1 MTPHATNTT
10 FRSSNPEI
18 AAFTKACQQSAG
30 ADSHPRAK
38 QILDSLMAHMHAFI
52 DEVQLT
58 PDEWFYACQALAKAG
73 QVTDE
78 KRNEFILISDV
89 LGIESLVDTLAHD
102 RARSAAKQR
111 SANVTPSTASQGEAA
126 AASTTEP
133 TSSAILGPF
142 FRENAPALP
151 MGADIVKDHSIT
163 NENGKKG
170 EVTFMHGIVT
180 DVQGKPIEGAV
191 IDVWHNSA
199 NTLYEQQDPSQ
210 PEYNCRGKFTTG
222 ADGKYSFLCLKPVAY
237 PIPYDS
243 TTGDILRALDRTCM
257 RPGHIHLFIRT
268 PGYEPLITQIFDRG
282 CPHRGTDAV
291 FAEKDDL
298 VVDFKQADDNIEAQ
312 WQLEYNIRLTGSKG
326 P

>member
-1 MTPHATNTT
+1 MTPHATNTA
-10 FRSSNPEI
+10 FISSNPDI

-30 ADSHPRAK
+30 AQSHPRAK
-38 QILDSLMAHMHAFI
+38 LILDSLMAHLHAFI

-58 PDEWFYACQALAKAG
+58 PDEWFFSCQALAKAG
-73 QVTDE
+73 QITDE

-102 RARSAAKQR
+102 RARSATKEGKDK
-111 SANVTPSTASQGEAA
+111 VTPTAASNGEAA
-126 AASTTEP
+126 AAP

-142 FRENAPALP
+142 FREDAPALP
-151 MGADIVKDHSIT
+151 MGADIVKDHST
-163 NENGKKG
+163 TDANGKKG
-170 EVTFMHGIVT
+170 EVTFMHGVVT
-180 DVQGKPIEGAV
+180 DVHGQPIEGAV
-191 IDVWHNSA
+191 IDVWHDAINGY
-199 NTLYEQQDPSQ
+199 YEQQDDSQ

-222 ADGKYSFLCLKPVAY
+222 ADGKYSFHCLKPVAY

-268 PGYEPLITQIFDRG
+268 PGYQPLITQIFDRS

-298 VVDFKQADDNIEAQ
+298 IVDFVPAEHPDANNAKWELPYD
-312 WQLEYNIRLTGSKG
+312 IRLVPASS
-326 P
+326 